1 MSELQFQFQIQGRNA
16 EIIAQKVSAIL
27 AKELNVQ
34 AELSSS
40 NRPIEKDRRAVD
52 PVALAALIVSI
63 PSAVLAALDVLERM
77 KKKGKIEKA
86 LEKIGELMQDFPDA
100 AIQLKA
106 PDGTLL
112 KVEKSNATKL
122 IDAAN
127 KENK

>member
-1 MSELQFQFQIQGRNA
+1 MSELQFQIQGRNA
-16 EIIAQKVSAIL
+16 EIIAQKVSTIL
-27 AKELNVQ
+27 AKELKVQ
-34 AELSSS
+34 PELSSP

-63 PSAVLAALDVLERM
+63 PSAVLAALDVLDRM

>member
-1 MSELQFQFQIQGRNA
+1 MSELQFQIQGRNA
-16 EIIAQKVSAIL
+16 EMIAQKVSAIL
-27 AKELNVQ
+27 AKEFKVQ
-34 AELSSS
+34 PELSSS
-40 NRPIEKDRRAVD
+40 NRPIEKDRRTVD